1 MSGRP
6 GNPLRAEDALF
17 LHAQG
22 PRLCQQVGAVLLLE
36 PAELDIGAVRAAVR
50 ERAARVPAL
59 RHRLEAAT
67 GAWRRPRWV
76 ADDDIDIRSRVR
88 EVRCGQDADPR
99 TLAGVVD
106 AFFSRR
112 CDPYRSPWE
121 ILLVPGVAGD
131 RTAVAVKVHH
141 ALGDSHAII
150 TALTTLLDPDASA
163 SVASAGARAG
173 AGGAE
178 GHGGSRVRV
187 RDGLRVLRGLGHLA
201 AAGTA
206 PDASVC
212 GNFTT
217 AARRYVPTALP
228 ARDVARTARGLD
240 TQIADLLLAVTAE
253 ALGRLLRS
261 RGEDTAGQ
269 MVRIAVPRACPVP
282 GRDFSGQPRNR
293 TAAVTIDVPV
303 GEITPVER
311 IAAVRGQVAARVR
324 RGDDAAAAMVLRSM
338 NFLPPCLQRRA
349 VARLYQRRW
358 FNLLVS
364 VFPGTRRRYRL
375 LGALVEEA
383 YPVLALADG
392 VGLAIGAMTWERS
405 MSVGVLAD
413 AALVPDVD
421 KLAAEIH
428 AAFDLYRTAAE
439 SQSLAR
445 FSGRSPFNSR
455 DTR

>member
-6 GNPLRAEDALF
+6 GAPLRAEDALF

-36 PAELDIGAVRAAVR
+36 PGELDIGAVRAAVR

-76 ADDDIDIRSRVR
+76 ADNDIDIRSRVR

-99 TLAGVVD
+99 TFGGVVD

-121 ILLVPGVAGD
+121 ILLVPGVAGG

-150 TALTTLLDPDASA
+150 TALTTLLDPDD
-163 SVASAGARAG
+163 VASAAGEDRRGG
-173 AGGAE
+173 AGPGRTRGRAEPGA
-178 GHGGSRVRV
+178 RV
-187 RDGLRVLRGLGHLA
+187 RDALRVLRGLGHLA

-206 PDASVC
+206 PDVSVC
-212 GNFTT
+212 GNFTSG
-217 AARRYVPTALP
+217 ARRYVPASLP
-228 ARDVARTARGLD
+228 AREVARTARDLD

-261 RGEDTAGQ
+261 RGEETAGQ
-269 MVRIAVPRACPVP
+269 VLRIAVPRAYPLP
-282 GRDFSGQPRNR
+282 GRDFTDRPRNR
-293 TAAVTIDVPV
+293 TSAVTIDVPI
-303 GEITPVER
+303 GQTAPVAR
-311 IAAVRGQVAARVR
+311 VAAVRGQVAARVR

-338 NFLPPCLQRRA
+338 NVLPPILQRRA
-349 VARLYQRRW
+349 AVQLYQRRW

-375 LGALVEEA
+375 LGARVEEA

-405 MSVGVLAD
+405 LSVGVLAD

-421 KLAAEIH
+421 KLAAEIP
-428 AAFDLYRTAAE
+428 AAFELYRAAAE
-439 SQSLAR
+439 
-445 FSGRSPFNSR
+445 P
-455 DTR
+455 